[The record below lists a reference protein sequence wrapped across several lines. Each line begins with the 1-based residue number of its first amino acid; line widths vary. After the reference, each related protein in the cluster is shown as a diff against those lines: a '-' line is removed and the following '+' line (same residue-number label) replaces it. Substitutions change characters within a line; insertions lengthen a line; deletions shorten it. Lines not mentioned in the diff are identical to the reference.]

1 MEGQLEELSAL
12 KGEEIIIPASFFTSC
27 DISQILYKEGM
38 KCTQEKARNRP
49 KMKEVVSHLPP
60 WKLMTPFPHQ
70 VYEEL
75 LRCESHSPTPYE
87 LQQQYDSAEKNPFLG
102 QRQIQT
108 PAQPQRQEKPL
119 EQPQRQQQDH
129 LASEALPTILPSVL
143 PNETPQNADD
153 LPDLAILG
161 SSQNFSGPDIDS
173 LLPTTLGANEGEV
186 GKSGENF
193 NYSDDF
199 TSDSMNSNSTYNSD
213 STYQDSTEQTT
224 DKIEQT
230 IADLEGLDPFNM

>member
-1 MEGQLEELSAL
+1 M
-12 KGEEIIIPASFFTSC
+12 
-27 DISQILYKEGM
+27 
-38 KCTQEKARNRP
+38 
-49 KMKEVVSHLPP
+49 
-60 WKLMTPFPHQ
+60 
-70 VYEEL
+70 YEEL

-108 PAQPQRQEKPL
+108 PGQPQRQEKPL
-119 EQPQRQQQDH
+119 EQPQTQQQGH

-143 PNETPQNADD
+143 PYVLPDVTPQNADEGF
-153 LPDLAILG
+153 LPDLAILR
-161 SSQNFSGPDIDS
+161 SSQDISAPDIDS
-173 LLPTTLGANEGEV
+173 LLPTTLGENQGEAA
-186 GKSGENF
+186 KSGENF

-213 STYQDSTEQTT
+213 STYQDSTQQTT

-230 IADLEGLDPFNM
+230 IADIEGLDPFNM

>member
-1 MEGQLEELSAL
+1 M
-12 KGEEIIIPASFFTSC
+12 
-27 DISQILYKEGM
+27 GM
-38 KCTQEKARNRP
+38 KE
-49 KMKEVVSHLPP
+49 
-60 WKLMTPFPHQ
+60 

-87 LQQQYDSAEKNPFLG
+87 LQQQYDSAEKNPLLG

-119 EQPQRQQQDH
+119 EQQQRQQQDH

-143 PNETPQNADD
+143 PNETPQNADEGF

-186 GKSGENF
+186 EKSGENF

-199 TSDSMNSNSTYNSD
+199 TSDSMNSNSTYNYD
-213 STYQDSTEQTT
+213 STYQDSAKQST
-224 DKIEQT
+224 DRIEQT
-230 IADLEGLDPFNM
+230 IEDLEGLDPFNM